1 MKRKAFALTM
11 LTLATANLQA
21 EEIKF
26 DDDTVVTTHWYTD
39 KDTGEGVTLIAK
51 RGDDGPFGMSASVSM
66 SKAGEKRMYFYVSGT
81 SYSCKD
87 DDTFN
92 SDNVAN
98 EERSEQIWRF
108 NDTNVR
114 VYAFCADDGMLSAT
128 PQTYQGRKF
137 VAKTFMNAK
146 RKVRVT
152 ARTTGLNFSADLSA
166 LGFSKVWKAFGG
178 DAL

>member
-11 LTLATANLQA
+11 LTLATANLHA
-21 EEIKF
+21 EEINF
-26 DDDTVVTTHWYTD
+26 DDDTAVTTHWYINE
-39 KDTGEGVTLIAK
+39 DTGEGISLIAK
-51 RGDDGPFGMSASVSM
+51 NVDDNLLGMYASVSM
-66 SKAGEKRMYFYVSGT
+66 SKIGEKRMYFYVSGT

-92 SDNVAN
+92 ANNVAN

-108 NDTNVR
+108 TDTNVR